1 LKFNSIL
8 HLRDSSVKT
17 EKTLSPREL
26 ARIAGQR
33 FYRSETPCVRGHLA
47 DRYTSSSRCR
57 ACVEET
63 YSTDEHKAYH
73 RANQNRYREVD
84 RTSYREAD
92 TRYREA
98 NREKRREK
106 DRLYYQ
112 ANRGKRIASA
122 NARIKHICAATP
134 KWADRAAILALY
146 EMAASLTETT
156 GEPYEVDHII
166 PLQGRHVCG
175 LHVPENLRVV
185 HRDVNRQKSAK
196 FTPG

>member
-1 LKFNSIL
+1 LKLRIIF

-63 YSTDEHKAYH
+63 YSTDEHRAYH
-73 RANQNRYREVD
+73 RANQNRYREQD
-84 RTSYREAD
+84 RTSVREAAD
-92 TRYREA
+92 RYREA
-98 NREKRREK
+98 NRERIRDRNRDYYRR
-106 DRLYYQ
+106 
-112 ANRGKRIASA
+112 NRAKKIVDA
-122 NARIKHICAATP
+122 NARFERIRVATP
-134 KWADRAAILALY
+134 AWSDKTAIVAIYEAAVQLS
-146 EMAASLTETT
+146 AST
-156 GEPYEVDHII
+156 GQPYEVDHII
-166 PLQGRHVCG
+166 PLRGRHVCG